1 MMNEEL
7 ALDIV
12 RNVFRSDDERIKDA
26 FNDFIVQ
33 VLIMQPNFAVT
44 AESIQRKYNEDRD
57 RAINDAV
64 ASVLYRE
71 NA

>member
-1 MMNEEL
+1 MNEEL

>member
-12 RNVFRSDDERIKDA
+12 RNVFRSNDERLKDA

-44 AESIQRKYNEDRD
+44 AESIQRKYSEDID
-57 RAINDAV
+57 RAIDAAV

-71 NA
+71 NT